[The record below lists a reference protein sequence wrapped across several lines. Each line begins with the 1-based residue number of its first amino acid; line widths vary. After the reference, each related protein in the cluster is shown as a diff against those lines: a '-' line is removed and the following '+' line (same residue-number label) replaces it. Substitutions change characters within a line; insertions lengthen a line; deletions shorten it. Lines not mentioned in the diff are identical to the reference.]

1 MIRQRMNELE
11 ERCENLKWRIKLL
24 QQRIADHG
32 VFATSSDRI
41 HKISRS
47 HNSSKKSESPEE
59 ISTQGGLSS
68 DDIIRDESKRKSK
81 TRQNR
86 KRKTRNEP
94 TIEEIAL
101 TTDEELDQAINSA
114 MKKIGKK

>member
-1 MIRQRMNELE
+1 MNELE
-11 ERCENLKWRIKLL
+11 ERCENLKWKIKLL

-41 HKISRS
+41 RKISRS
-47 HNSSKKSESPEE
+47 HNSSEKSESTEE
-59 ISTQGGLSS
+59 ISTQGGVSS
-68 DDIIRDESKRKSK
+68 DDNFGDEQQGKSK

-94 TIEEIAL
+94 TLEEIAI
-101 TTDEELDQAINSA
+101 TTDQELDDALKRA